1 VLRVA
6 LVSGSPLVLAGL
18 RSAFAGEGG
27 FAVVAASASID
38 DVIEAMPEGIDVLVL
53 DGVDADEVPFAPA
66 PLGPALVR
74 LADDPH
80 PEEVRE
86 WLAASASVLPR
97 NASEAEIVAAAH
109 AAHRGLVVAAP
120 SLLAAA
126 LRSAEHGE
134 RDAIAGI
141 DPLTER
147 EREVLGRMAEGLG
160 NRGIARAL
168 AISVHTAKFHV
179 GQILGK
185 LGAASRTE
193 AVAKGFRQRLI
204 PG

>member
-1 VLRVA
+1 MLRVA

-18 RSAFAGEGG
+18 RAAFSDEGG
-27 FAVVAASASID
+27 FKVVAAHASVEE
-38 DVIEAMPEGIDVLVL
+38 VIEAAPEGIDVLVF

-74 LADDPH
+74 LAHDPH
-80 PEEVRE
+80 AEDVRE

-97 NASEAEIVAAAH
+97 DASEAEIVTAAQ
-109 AAHRGLVVAAP
+109 AAYRGLVVAAP
-120 SLLAAA
+120 LLLAAA
-126 LRSAEHGE
+126 LRSAEHGD
-134 RDAIAGI
+134 RDTFDAI

-160 NRGIARAL
+160 NRAIARAL
-168 AISVHTAKFHV
+168 AISEHTAKFHV